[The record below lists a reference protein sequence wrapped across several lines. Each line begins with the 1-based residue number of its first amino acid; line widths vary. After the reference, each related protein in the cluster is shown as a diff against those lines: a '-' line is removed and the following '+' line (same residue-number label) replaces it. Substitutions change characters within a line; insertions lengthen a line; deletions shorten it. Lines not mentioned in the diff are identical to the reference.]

1 MSIRPSLHTSE
12 TRHDRDSFLHYSRS
26 PAPISVLNTNIVCL
40 IFKSIPIMCLLSN
53 WCSSPLFQKTEHK
66 TPHSI
71 LHEGGQLRKLL
82 FSVNHPG
89 FWKAGEGANSWV
101 QWPPCYKTPLEII
114 SSNTTTWSILKI
126 HLTFHNFA
134 SMISAILEPAKALLR
149 LNKKAAFLSG
159 AQTGIYRLC
168 WHGGQCSQER

>member
-26 PAPISVLNTNIVCL
+26 PAPISVLNTNIVCF

-134 SMISAILEPAKALLR
+134 SMISAILEPAKVLLR